1 MKINIIFADRTQK
14 KFECDDI
21 AYNERM
27 GAFILLSYNKGAET
41 RTIIRSKQIRYFE
54 FIGKDPIEDVSQ
66 VLNSWSR
73 ASIPDKAGHSLK
85 PYLRDFFD
93 YHQVSQSTS
102 LTEKKQYC
110 IAFCHA
116 IENYLFDYLDQLEDF
131 NS

>member
-1 MKINIIFADRTQK
+1 MKINIIFADRTQQ

-54 FIGKDPIEDVSQ
+54 FIGKDPIEDVNQ
-66 VLNSWSR
+66 VLSSWSK
-73 ASIPDKAGHSLK
+73 ASIPDKAAHALK
-85 PYLRDFFD
+85 PYLREFLDFRN
-93 YHQVSQSTS
+93 VSQSTS
-102 LTEKKQYC
+102 LTEKKTLC

-116 IENYLFDYLDQLEDF
+116 IENSLFDYLDQLEEF